1 VTAWSITV
9 GGVTIAILFLSIF
22 AAVICVELYL
32 LLSRGILGSM
42 WRTLTLAVIVF
53 ALAEVVAFGEAVGL
67 IGVRGLSQFLR
78 ALFVLLLSLSF
89 WQQHKAFVKALNL
102 RSESSVLRAMLLNLS
117 DASSRLASRGAP
129 IQLQASK
136 VSRTMSLS
144 IVE

>member
-1 VTAWSITV
+1 MTAWSITV

-67 IGVRGLSQFLR
+67 IGVHGLSQLLR

-102 RSESSVLRAMLLNLS
+102 RSESSVLRAMLLNFKRRLFKVGITRRADS
-117 DASSRLASRGAP
+117 ASS
-129 IQLQASK
+129 LQSEQNHVAEH
-136 VSRTMSLS
+136 R
-144 IVE
+144 

>member
-1 VTAWSITV
+1 MTAWSITV

-22 AAVICVELYL
+22 AAIICVELYL

-67 IGVRGLSQFLR
+67 IGVHGLSQLLR

-102 RSESSVLRAMLLNLS
+102 RSESSVLRAMLLSLKRRLFKVGITRRADS
-117 DASSRLASRGAP
+117 ASS
-129 IQLQASK
+129 LQSEQNHVAEH
-136 VSRTMSLS
+136 R
-144 IVE
+144 

>member
-22 AAVICVELYL
+22 AAIICVELYL

-67 IGVRGLSQFLR
+67 IGVHGLSQLLR

-102 RSESSVLRAMLLNLS
+102 RSESSVLRAMLLNFKRRLFKVGITRRS
-117 DASSRLASRGAP
+117 DSASS
-129 IQLQASK
+129 LQSEQNHVAEH
-136 VSRTMSLS
+136 R
-144 IVE
+144 